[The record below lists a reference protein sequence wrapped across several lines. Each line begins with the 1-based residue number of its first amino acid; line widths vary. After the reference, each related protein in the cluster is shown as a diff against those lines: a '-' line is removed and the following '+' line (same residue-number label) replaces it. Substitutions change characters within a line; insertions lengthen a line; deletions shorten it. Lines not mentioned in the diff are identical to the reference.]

1 MSVRSVRLIVR
12 QYAFELTAIV
22 AVLVVAAAAELVVA
36 ARLPGLVEQA
46 AACGEGFQCQGLLE
60 DVWRMKQV
68 GGLASVVASAVGA
81 FGGIV
86 LGVAVVG
93 REVERGTAALAWPL
107 ARSRRRWLVTRV
119 VVISMILAVA
129 ALIPSLVADR
139 LVPLLYPGNEAGSS
153 FVLFET
159 RGLLPVGRD
168 LAAFGVGLLAGAVFG
183 RVLPGLLLGLALA
196 AAANLAMASIV
207 GAWRLADA
215 VVIPIEGTDVTT
227 TYPTDLLLDSRFRDE
242 AGNLLSISDVFSH
255 VPAGELPPGWPE
267 SIYDQVQVGIP
278 GIRHPEIDLRE
289 ALLWVAIGALL
300 LGGSLMVVERRR
312 PY

>member
-1 MSVRSVRLIVR
+1 MSVRSIRLIVR

-22 AVLVVAAAAELVVA
+22 AVLVMAAAAELLVA

-46 AACGEGFQCQGLLE
+46 ASCGDGFQCQGLLD
-60 DVWRMKQV
+60 DVGRMRQV
-68 GGLASVVASAVGA
+68 GGLASVVAAAVGA
-81 FGGIV
+81 FGGVV

-119 VVISMILAVA
+119 VVISVILAVA

-139 LVPLLYPGNEAGSS
+139 LVPDLYPGNEAGSS
-153 FVLFET
+153 FVVFET

-168 LAAFGVGLLAGAVFG
+168 LAAFGIGLLAGAVFG
-183 RVLPGLLLGLALA
+183 RVLPGLLLGLVLA
-196 AAANLAMASIV
+196 AVANLAVASIV

-215 VVIPIEGTDVTT
+215 VVIPVDGLDPTA
-227 TYPTDLLLDSRFRDE
+227 TYQTDLVLESRFRDA
-242 AGNLLSISDVFSH
+242 AGNLISISDVFSQ

-267 SIYDQVQVGIP
+267 SVYDMVQVGIP
-278 GIRHPEIDLRE
+278 GIRHPEIDRRE
-289 ALLWVAIGALL
+289 AALMAAIGAIL
-300 LGGSLMVVERRR
+300 LGGSLLVVERRR